1 VSKIFDALRKDER
14 SGRRKSGQGNKRF
27 RSPKKTADMKKDIF
41 LQGLDED
48 FRRSLLTLRNSVDS
62 EMRDKGSRVIMFTS
76 ALQGEGKTTI
86 AVFLAR
92 MMAANEMEKIL
103 LVDCA
108 VRNPQIHQFF
118 GISNKKGIVDYL
130 SGEAKFSDIINTI
143 DEGMLD
149 VVTAGADRDGN
160 VVQSLFRS
168 DKMEAYISEIAEKYD
183 YVLIDT
189 SSILSAPET
198 SILSSRTDGLILVV
212 QAGRTKREVIKRAV
226 MSINKQGGEFIGSV
240 LNRKKYYIPE
250 FIYKRV

>member
-1 VSKIFDALRKDER
+1 VSKIFDALRKAER

-62 EMRDKGSRVIMFTS
+62 EMGDKGSRVIMFTS
-76 ALQGEGKTTI
+76 ALPGEGKTTI

-168 DKMEAYISEIAEKYD
+168 DKMEAYISEIA
-183 YVLIDT
+183 IDT

-198 SILSSRTDGLILVV
+198 SILSSRTDGIVLVV